1 MPIASITSHTSLPH
15 PSTLV
20 LHPDF
25 AALEPF
31 MRSLPQ
37 RMANGE
43 GTVIHKG
50 RNELRIMEFEGR
62 KLVVKAFRRPH
73 LINQFV
79 YGIFRAST
87 AVISSRCNQ
96 TAPTA
101 TKRSLNSIS
110 AMRPTCCGPS
120 DG

>member
-79 YGIFRAST
+79 YGIFRASK
-87 AVISSRCNQ
+87 A
-96 TAPTA
+96 
-101 TKRSLNSIS
+101 KRSYDNALLLQGLGIGT
-110 AMRPTCCGPS
+110 PQPVG
-120 DG
+120 

>member
-79 YGIFRAST
+79 YGIFRASK
-87 AVISSRCNQ
+87 A
-96 TAPTA
+96 
-101 TKRSLNSIS
+101 KRSYDNALLLQDI
-110 AMRPTCCGPS
+110 PG
-120 DG
+120 